1 MIPFLNIPAWIYI
14 IPIVFINVLAGLLL
28 KSGAMQPN
36 HPIFLNLLSI
46 RSFLGLL
53 CFGLGGLAY
62 AWALRY
68 VPLSIAQ
75 AILASQ
81 YVFVLLG
88 AWLIFQEPI
97 DSIQFAGFIFV
108 GIGIAL
114 IISR

>member
-1 MIPFLNIPAWIYI
+1 MPSWVYI

-36 HPIFLNLLSI
+36 HAIFLNLLSI
-46 RSFLGLL
+46 RSFFGLF

-68 VPLSIAQ
+68 VPLGIAQ

-81 YVFVLLG
+81 YVFVILG
-88 AWLIFQEPI
+88 AWLIFDESI
-97 DSIQFAGFIFV
+97 DSVQLAGFIFV